1 MAVKNTTQVL
11 IDGKIITLGGYES
24 PEYLQKVAAY
34 LNQKISE
41 LSQSAGYNRLSV
53 DTKHTLLALNIADDY
68 FKAKSQVDTL
78 AAEIQAGDLKKE
90 LEEKRIELEHVRGER
105 EELQRQLDKANKDL
119 EDLLKA

>member
-11 IDGKIITLGGYES
+11 IDGKIITLGAMRD

-78 AAEIQAGDLKKE
+78 
-90 LEEKRIELEHVRGER
+90 EEEYGS
-105 EELQRQLDKANKDL
+105 QRPGNLRYEARSDRSGNPRPAI
-119 EDLLKA
+119 

>member
-1 MAVKNTTQVL
+1 MKHDL
-11 IDGKIITLGGYES
+11 I
-24 PEYLQKVAAY
+24 
-34 LNQKISE
+34 
-41 LSQSAGYNRLSV
+41 
-53 DTKHTLLALNIADDY
+53 
-68 FKAKSQVDTL
+68 